1 MMPHSPS
8 PQSTATWYGPVRV
21 SVKDP
26 SGPVGAGLPGW
37 SSDAIFTHIK
47 TKRVEVRPAYFERG
61 AWHAHL
67 TARNAGRYQVTIR
80 VSQAGRPV
88 RILWTGDINLT
99 AELPHGFIRRSKQH
113 VQRFIHDDGTPY
125 TPIGFN
131 VAWQNKGE
139 PSYATTLKQMSD
151 NGANWT
157 RIWACHWDGKNPWWP
172 EPKTVRHDRDV
183 LWQPALDRWTK
194 IMSDADRNSVGVQLV
209 LFHHGQVTT
218 EVNPNWKD
226 HPWNVANGGWL
237 KTPVEFFTDAEAIRR
252 SKIWLR
258 EAVARFGHHSSL
270 MAWELFNEVEWVDAA
285 RKAKRWDLV
294 TKWHRDMARYL
305 RSIDAYDHLITTSSA
320 VDQKALWDEM
330 DIIEPH
336 TYPTNIGVAV
346 SAMDFTTFRKPG
358 MFGEFGPA
366 GGSGTNARVDIQDGI
381 YAGLLSNHAGAGQ
394 YWYWEN
400 VQKQLLYHVFK
411 QARSIVDASRWW
423 FHPDAKP
430 VALKVTAQSK
440 TPGDLDC
447 TPAIGW
453 GQSDIMDFDVPNAIN
468 AGALGKCSSY
478 LQGQANRK
486 MQPTPITYRFK
497 SGTAGNVTIAFDQIS
512 KSGAAVNVTLDGKT
526 IMSKSWKAGPSD
538 LKLDERVSIPVSAG
552 EHILKLENTGSDW
565 AHIKEVK
572 LPGVAPALIGRGL
585 VDGRWGLFSLQGS
598 TDVTVDVILGL
609 PDATYKVIFWDL
621 ETNGKLEKRLTVSK
635 GKVVDFVLPFPR
647 AVLFTVA

>member
-1 MMPHSPS
+1 MLHSPS
-8 PQSTATWYGPVRV
+8 PQSKATWYGPVRV

-26 SGPVGAGLPGW
+26 SGPAGAGLPGW
-37 SSDAIFTHIK
+37 SADASFTHIK

-61 AWHAHL
+61 AWHAYL
-67 TARNAGRYQVTIR
+67 TARNAGRYQVAIR
-80 VSQAGRPV
+80 VSQTGRPV
-88 RILWTGDINLT
+88 RTLRTGDVNLSNV
-99 AELPHGFIRRSKQH
+99 LPHGFIRRSKQH
-113 VQRFIHDDGTPY
+113 IQRFIHDDATPY

-139 PSYATTLKQMSD
+139 PSYATTLKQMGD

-172 EPKTVRHDRDV
+172 EPKMLRHDRDV

-252 SKIWLR
+252 SKVWLR
-258 EAVARFGHHSSL
+258 EAVARFGHHPSL

-294 TKWHRDMARYL
+294 TKWHAEMARYL
-305 RSIDAYDHLITTSSA
+305 RSIDAYGHLITTSSA
-320 VDQKALWDEM
+320 VDQKALWAEM

-336 TYPTNIGVAV
+336 TYPVSIGTAV
-346 SAMDFTTFRKPG
+346 SAMEFSTFRKPG

-366 GGSGTNARVDIQDGI
+366 DGSGAKARIDIQDGI

-400 VQKQLLYHVFK
+400 VQKQQLFPVFK
-411 QARSIVDASRWW
+411 RARNIIDASRWW

-478 LQGQANRK
+478 LQGEANRK
-486 MQPTPITYRFK
+486 MQPQPITYRF
-497 SGTAGNVTIAFDQIS
+497 TAAAMGNVIVAFDHIS
-512 KSGAAVNVTLDGKT
+512 KSGAEVLVTLDGNK
-526 IMSKSWKAGPSD
+526 IMSKSWKAGPAD
-538 LKLDERVSIPVSAG
+538 LKLDERMTIQVSPGKHV
-552 EHILKLENTGSDW
+552 LKLENTGADW
-565 AHIKEVK
+565 AHIKQVVI
-572 LPGVAPALIGRGL
+572 PGVSPALTGRGL

-598 TDVTVDVILGL
+598 TDVTVDVLLGL
-609 PDATYKVIFWDL
+609 TDAIYKAVFWDL
-621 ETNGKLEKRLTVSK
+621 DTEHLHELRIVVSK

-647 AVLFTVA
+647 SIMVATA

>member
-1 MMPHSPS
+1 MPHLSS
-8 PQSTATWYGPVRV
+8 ADQQAKWFGPIHV
-21 SVKDP
+21 SIKDP
-26 SGPVGAGLPGW
+26 SGPAGAGLPGW
-37 SSDAIFTHIK
+37 SADASFTHIK
-47 TKRVEVRPAYFERG
+47 TKRLELRPAYFERG

-67 TARNAGRYQVTIR
+67 VARNAGRYKVEIR
-80 VSQAGRPV
+80 VSHVGRPV
-88 RILWTGDINLT
+88 RILRAGDVNLS
-99 AELPHGFIRRSKQH
+99 AELPHGFIRRSKQNI
-113 VQRFIHDDGTPY
+113 QRFIHDDGTPY

-131 VAWQNKGE
+131 LAWQNKGE
-139 PSYATTLKQMSD
+139 PSYANSLSRMAD

-172 EPKTVRHDRDV
+172 EPKTVRHEREL
-183 LWQPALDRWTK
+183 LWQPALDRWMEIFT
-194 IMSDADRNSVGVQLV
+194 AAERNTVGVQFV

-218 EVNPNWKD
+218 EVNPNWKE
-226 HPWNVANGGWL
+226 HPWNRTNRGGWL
-237 KTPVEFFTDAEAIRR
+237 ETPVEFFTDLEAIRR
-252 SKIWLR
+252 SKAWLR
-258 EAVARFGHHSSL
+258 EAVARFGHYPSL

-294 TKWHRDMARYL
+294 TKWHVEMARYL

-320 VDQKALWDEM
+320 IDQKALWTEM

-336 TYPTNIGVAV
+336 AYPVNIGAAV

-366 GGSGTNARVDIQDGI
+366 DGSGAKARIDILDGI

-400 VQKQLLYHVFK
+400 VQKQQLYPVFK
-411 QARSIVDASRWW
+411 QARSIVDVSQWW
-423 FHPDAKP
+423 SHPDAKS
-430 VALKVTAQSK
+430 VALKVTAQSQA
-440 TPGDLDC
+440 PGDLDC

-453 GQSDIMDFDVPNAIN
+453 GQSDIMDFDVPTAIN

-497 SGTAGNVTIAFDQIS
+497 PAAPGTVTIAFDQVS
-512 KSGAAVNVTLDGKT
+512 KSGASINITLDGRV
-526 IMSKSWKAGPSD
+526 ILAKSWKPGAVD
-538 LKLDERVSIPVSAG
+538 LKVDERITIPVSAG
-552 EHILKLENTGSDW
+552 AHILKLENTGADW
-565 AHIKEVK
+565 AHIKQVI
-572 LPGVAPALIGRGL
+572 LPGVAAALTGRGL

-598 TDVTVDVILGL
+598 PDVAVDVVLGL
-609 PDATYKVIFWDL
+609 PDAIYKALLWDL
-621 ETNGKLEKRLTVSK
+621 ETDRQRELRIVVSK

-647 AVLFTVA
+647 AVLSTVA

>member
-1 MMPHSPS
+1 MSHSPS

-26 SGPVGAGLPGW
+26 SGPAGAGLPGW
-37 SSDAIFTHIK
+37 SADAHFTHIK

-61 AWHAHL
+61 AWHAYL
-67 TARNAGRYQVTIR
+67 AARNAGRYQVAIR
-80 VSQAGRPV
+80 VTQIGRPV
-88 RILWTGDINLT
+88 RTLRTGDINLT
-99 AELPHGFIRRSKQH
+99 TVLPNGFIRRSKQH
-113 VQRFIHDDGTPY
+113 VQRFIHDAGTAY

-131 VAWQNKGE
+131 IAWQNKGE
-139 PSYATTLKQMSD
+139 PSYATTLKQMAD

-172 EPKTVRHDRDV
+172 EPKMLRHDRDV
-183 LWQPALDRWTK
+183 LWQPALDRWTE
-194 IMSDADRNSVGVQLV
+194 IFAAAERNTVGVQFV

-252 SKIWLR
+252 SKAWLR
-258 EAVARFGHHSSL
+258 EAVARFGHNTSL

-294 TKWHRDMARYL
+294 TKWHAEMARYL
-305 RSIDAYDHLITTSSA
+305 RSIDAYAHLITTSS
-320 VDQKALWDEM
+320 VIDQKALWTEM

-346 SAMDFTTFRKPG
+346 SAMDFSTFRKPG

-366 GGSGTNARVDIQDGI
+366 DGSGAKARIDIQDGI

-400 VQKQLLYHVFK
+400 VQKQQLYPVFK
-411 QARSIVDASRWW
+411 RARNIIDASRWW
-423 FHPDAKP
+423 FHPDAEP

-453 GQSDIMDFDVPNAIN
+453 GQSEIMDFDVPDAIN

-486 MQPTPITYRFK
+486 MQPTPITYRFN
-497 SGTAGNVTIAFDQIS
+497 SGVAGNVTIAFDQIS
-512 KSGAAVNVTLDGKT
+512 KSGAAVKVTLDGNVVL
-526 IMSKSWKAGPSD
+526 SKSWKAGPTD
-538 LKLDERVSIPVSAG
+538 LKLDERVSIPISAG
-552 EHILKLENTGSDW
+552 EHILQLENTGADW
-565 AHIKEVK
+565 AHIKQVV
-572 LPGVAPALIGRGL
+572 LPGVSPALTGRGL

-598 TDVTVDVILGL
+598 PDVTVDVVLGL
-609 PDATYKVIFWDL
+609 PDASYKAVFWDL
-621 ETNGKLEKRLTVSK
+621 EKNGKLEKRLTVSK
-635 GKVVDFVLPFPR
+635 GKVVDLVLPFPR

>member
-1 MMPHSPS
+1 MSHSPR
-8 PQSTATWYGPVRV
+8 PQGTATWYGPVRV

-26 SGPVGAGLPGW
+26 SGPAGAGLPGW
-37 SSDAIFTHIK
+37 SADATFTHIK

-61 AWHAHL
+61 AWHAYL
-67 TARNAGRYQVTIR
+67 VARNAGRYQVAIR
-80 VSQAGRPV
+80 ITQIGRPF
-88 RILWTGDINLT
+88 RTLRTGDINLT
-99 AELPHGFIRRSKQH
+99 TVLPHGFIHRSKQH
-113 VQRFIHDDGTPY
+113 VQRFIHDDGTAY

-139 PSYATTLKQMSD
+139 PSYATTLKQMAD

-172 EPKTVRHDRDV
+172 EPKMLRHDRDV
-183 LWQPALDRWTK
+183 LWQPALDRWTE
-194 IMSDADRNSVGVQLV
+194 IFVAAERNMVGVQFV

-237 KTPVEFFTDAEAIRR
+237 KTPVEFFTNAEAIRR
-252 SKIWLR
+252 SKAWLR
-258 EAVARFGHHSSL
+258 EAVARFGHNTSL

-294 TKWHRDMARYL
+294 TKWHVEMARYL

-320 VDQKALWDEM
+320 IDQKALWTEM

-336 TYPTNIGVAV
+336 TYPTNIGAAV

-366 GGSGTNARVDIQDGI
+366 DGSGKKARIDILDGI
-381 YAGLLSNHAGAGQ
+381 YAGLLSNHAAAGQ

-400 VQKQLLYHVFK
+400 VQKQQLFPLFK
-411 QARSIVDASRWW
+411 RAREIIDASQWW
-423 FHPDAKP
+423 SHPDAEP
-430 VALKVTAQSK
+430 VALKVTGQSK

-453 GQSDIMDFDVPNAIN
+453 GQSEIMDFDVPNAIN

-486 MQPTPITYRFK
+486 MQPTPITYRFN
-497 SGTAGNVTIAFDQIS
+497 AAAMGNVTIAFDQIS
-512 KSGAAVNVTLDGKT
+512 KSGAAVTVTLDGN
-526 IMSKSWKAGPSD
+526 IVLSKSWKAGPAD
-538 LKLDERVSIPVSAG
+538 LKFDERVTIPVSAG
-552 EHILKLENTGSDW
+552 EHILHLENTGADW
-565 AHIKEVK
+565 AHIKQVII
-572 LPGVAPALIGRGL
+572 PGVAPALSGRGL

-598 TDVTVDVILGL
+598 PDVTVDVVLGL
-609 PDATYKVIFWDL
+609 PDAIYKAVFWDL

-635 GKVVDFVLPFPR
+635 GKVVDFVFPFSS
-647 AVLFTVA
+647 AVLFTFA

>member
-1 MMPHSPS
+1 MSHSPS

-26 SGPVGAGLPGW
+26 SGPAGAGLPGW
-37 SSDAIFTHIK
+37 SADATFTHIK

-61 AWHAHL
+61 AWHAYL
-67 TARNAGRYQVTIR
+67 AARNAGRYQVAIR
-80 VSQAGRPV
+80 VTQIGRPV
-88 RILWTGDINLT
+88 RTLRTGDINLT
-99 AELPHGFIRRSKQH
+99 NVLPHGFIRRSKQNI
-113 VQRFIHDDGTPY
+113 QRFIHDDGTPY

-131 VAWQNKGE
+131 LAWQNKGE
-139 PSYATTLKQMSD
+139 PSYATTLKQMAD

-172 EPKTVRHDRDV
+172 EPKMLRHDRDV
-183 LWQPALDRWTK
+183 LWQPALDRWTE
-194 IMSDADRNSVGVQLV
+194 IFAAAERNTVGVQFV

-252 SKIWLR
+252 SKAWLR
-258 EAVARFGHHSSL
+258 EAVARFGYNTSL

-294 TKWHRDMARYL
+294 TKWHAEMARYL
-305 RSIDAYDHLITTSSA
+305 RSIDAYGHLITTSSA
-320 VDQKALWDEM
+320 VDQKALWTEM

-336 TYPTNIGVAV
+336 AYPVNIGTAV

-366 GGSGTNARVDIQDGI
+366 DGSGAKARIDILDGI

-400 VQKQLLYHVFK
+400 VQKQQLYPVFK
-411 QARSIVDASRWW
+411 RARNIIDASRWW

-430 VALKVTAQSK
+430 VALKVTGQSQDR
-440 TPGDLDC
+440 GDLDC

-453 GQSDIMDFDVPNAIN
+453 GQSEIMDFDVPNAIN

-486 MQPTPITYRFK
+486 MQPTPITYRFN
-497 SGTAGNVTIAFDQIS
+497 SGVAGNVTIAFDQIS
-512 KSGAAVNVTLDGKT
+512 KSGAAVKVTLDGNI
-526 IMSKSWKAGPSD
+526 IMSKSWKPGPAD
-538 LKLDERVSIPVSAG
+538 LKLDERVTIPVSAG
-552 EHILKLENTGSDW
+552 EHILQLENTGADW
-565 AHIKEVK
+565 AHIKQVII
-572 LPGVAPALIGRGL
+572 PGVAPALTGRGL

-598 TDVTVDVILGL
+598 PDVTVDVVLGL
-609 PDATYKVIFWDL
+609 PDAIYKAVFWDL
-621 ETNGKLEKRLTVSK
+621 ETDRLRELRLVVSK
-635 GKVVDFVLPFPR
+635 GKVVDLVLPFPR

>member
-1 MMPHSPS
+1 MSHLNSAD
-8 PQSTATWYGPVRV
+8 QQTKWFGPIHV
-21 SVKDP
+21 SIKDS
-26 SGPVGAGLPGW
+26 SGPAGAGLPGW
-37 SSDAIFTHIK
+37 IADARFTHIK
-47 TKRVEVRPAYFERG
+47 TKRVEIRPAYFERG
-61 AWHAHL
+61 AWHAYL
-67 TARNAGRYQVTIR
+67 TARNAGRYHVAIR
-80 VSQAGRPV
+80 VSQTGRPV
-88 RILWTGDINLT
+88 RILWTSDINLT
-99 AELPHGFIRRSKQH
+99 AELPHGFIRRSKQNI
-113 VQRFIHDDGTPY
+113 QRFIHDDGTPY

-139 PSYATTLKQMSD
+139 PTYATSLSKMAQ
-151 NGANWT
+151 NGVNWT

-183 LWQPALDRWTK
+183 LWQPALDRWTE
-194 IMSDADRNSVGVQLV
+194 IFTAAERNMVGVQFV

-226 HPWNVANGGWL
+226 HPWNRANPGGWL
-237 KTPVEFFTDAEAIRR
+237 KSPVEFFTDAEAIRR
-252 SKIWLR
+252 SKAWLR
-258 EAVARFGHHSSL
+258 EAVARFGHNTSL

-294 TKWHRDMARYL
+294 TNWHRDMARYL

-320 VDQKALWDEM
+320 VDQKALWEEM

-336 TYPTNIGVAV
+336 TYPSNIGVAV

-358 MFGEFGPA
+358 IFGEFGPA
-366 GGSGTNARVDIQDGI
+366 GGSGTTARMDIQDGI
-381 YAGLLSNHAGAGQ
+381 YAGLLSNHAGTGQ

-400 VQKQLLYHVFK
+400 VQKQQLYPVFK
-411 QARSIVDASRWW
+411 QARSIVDASQWW
-423 FHPDAKP
+423 SHPGAKS
-430 VALKVTAQSK
+430 VTVKVIAQST

-453 GQSDIMDFDVPNAIN
+453 GQSDIMDFDVPSAIN

-478 LQGQANRK
+478 LQGVTNRK
-486 MQPTPITYRFK
+486 LQVKPITYRFN
-497 SGTAGNVTIAFDQIS
+497 SAASGNVTIAFDQIS
-512 KSGAAVNVTLDGKT
+512 KSGASINITLDGKV
-526 IMSKSWKAGPSD
+526 ILAKSWKAGTVD
-538 LKLDERVSIPVSAG
+538 LKVDERISIPISAG
-552 EHILKLENTGSDW
+552 DHVLKLENKGADW

-598 TDVTVDVILGL
+598 TDVSVDVALGL
-609 PDATYKVIFWDL
+609 PDGTYKVIFWDL

-635 GKVVDFVLPFPR
+635 GTVVDFKLPFPR
-647 AVLFTVA
+647 TILFGAA